1 MASLF
6 LIRHGEPETAGVL
19 LGQMDPSLSPA
30 GHARLAAGLR
40 AIHVEVA
47 WTSPLR
53 RARETAA
60 YVDACRVIELP
71 ELREIDQGQWTGK
84 SWAEIEAGW
93 GDLASCKLS
102 DWLGV
107 AAPGGETWAAFL
119 DRIRRAWRV
128 IRDGPSPAAVIGHQA
143 VNAALRYLIDGRNPL
158 DFAQQY
164 GEVIELA
171 YD

>member
-6 LIRHGEPETAGVL
+6 LIRHGEPEITGVL
-19 LGQMDPSLSPA
+19 LGQMDPPLAPA
-30 GHARLAAGLR
+30 GKARLEAALR
-40 AIHVEVA
+40 DVQVEAA

-60 YVDACRVIELP
+60 YVHAARVIELP

-84 SWAEIEAGW
+84 SWAEIEATW
-93 GDLASCKLS
+93 GDLAARKMS
-102 DWLGV
+102 DWLAV
-107 AAPGGETWAAFL
+107 AAPDGETWSAFL
-119 DRIRRAWRV
+119 DRVRHAWSV
-128 IRDGPSPAAVIGHQA
+128 IRNGPRPAAVVAHQG

>member
-6 LIRHGEPETAGVL
+6 LIRHGEPEITGVL
-19 LGQMDPSLSPA
+19 LGQMDPALAPA
-30 GHARLAAGLR
+30 GKAQLAATLR
-40 AIHVEVA
+40 DVQVEVA

-53 RARETAA
+53 RARETSG
-60 YVDACRVIELP
+60 YVQARRVIELP

-84 SWAEIEAGW
+84 SWAEIEAKW
-93 GDLASCKLS
+93 GDLASRKMS
-102 DWLGV
+102 NWLAV
-107 AAPGGETWAAFL
+107 AAPGGETWSTFL
-119 DRIRRAWRV
+119 DRVRHAWSV
-128 IRDGPSPAAVIGHQA
+128 IRNGPRPAAVVAHQG

-164 GEVIELA
+164 GEVIELE